1 MGHRSGA
8 QFFAPR
14 IPSPVILPSS
24 APQRVLYLV
33 SLFPCWSETFIVRE
47 IERFIE
53 RGVDVRILSLKAP
66 SESLVQRRAEA
77 LMSRVIGPSTV
88 VLEAPVVVL
97 ECLRHPLRL
106 LLIVAELFAGLWR
119 QPSALLKSL
128 VALWRGLAAMP
139 AIRRFQP
146 EWLHA
151 HWATYPSTVAWALSR
166 LSGVPFSFTA
176 HAHDIFVED
185 QLIAA
190 KLSDA
195 AMGITISRYNVKHL
209 ARWGAK
215 PEHLHVVH
223 CGVDFSELAENL
235 DARALASIASV
246 GRLDPIK
253 GFDVLVPALALL
265 KERGVPFHCT
275 VIGEGPQRTRLE
287 GQRASASLQG
297 QLDFPGA
304 KPQETV
310 RAALSDATIFV
321 MPSVKTPEGNQD
333 GIPVALMEAMAT
345 GAAVVSTT
353 VSGIPELVRHEE
365 NGLVVAPGDAVA
377 LADALQRLL
386 ADGALRRK
394 LGAAARQTVAREFDA
409 RTEADT
415 LLRAMAQHLGTVGE
429 RVAHAR

>member
-1 MGHRSGA
+1 
-8 QFFAPR
+8 
-14 IPSPVILPSS
+14 
-24 APQRVLYLV
+24 VLYFV

-66 SESLVQRRAEA
+66 SEAFVQRRAEA
-77 LMSRVIGPSTV
+77 LMARVIAPSAFLLEMPV
-88 VLEAPVVVL
+88 VLL

-106 LLIVAELFAGLWR
+106 LLILAEIFAGLWR

-128 VALWRGLAAMP
+128 VAVWRGLAAMP

-146 EWLHA
+146 QWLHA

-166 LSGVPFSFTA
+166 LSGIPFSFTA

-185 QLIAA
+185 QLITP
-190 KLSDA
+190 KLRDA
-195 AMGITISRYNVKHL
+195 AMGITISQYNVKYL
-209 ARWGAK
+209 ARWGAQ
-215 PEHLHVVH
+215 PEQLHVVH

-235 DARALASIASV
+235 TARAEAAIVSV

-265 KERGVPFHCT
+265 KQRGVSFHCT
-275 VIGEGPQRTRLE
+275 VIGEGPQRVQLE
-287 GQRASASLQG
+287 AQRTAASLQE
-297 QLDFPGA
+297 QLEFPGA
-304 KPQETV
+304 KPQEAV
-310 RAALSDATIFV
+310 REALSDCTIFV
-321 MPSVKTPEGNQD
+321 MPSVTTPEGNQD

-345 GAAVVSTT
+345 GSAVVSTT

-365 NGLVVAPGDAVA
+365 NGLVVPPGNALA

-386 ADGALRRK
+386 ADAALRRR
-394 LGAAARQTVAREFDA
+394 LGAAARKTVAREFDA
-409 RTEADT
+409 RIEADT
-415 LLRAMAQHLGTVGE
+415 LLKVMGQHLSVAEE